1 MISDKQKTHKTPDSA
16 GCELERRIA
25 ALKNQNE
32 LLKSQLMNTSLI
44 NELTKVMHTSTDPE
58 AIIRTVLL
66 GIQEITELDRV
77 ILFAIDRKAF
87 CLRPQAWVGLDA
99 EQVENITIPLGFEGG
114 EITDAI
120 FLNRHFVI
128 EEPDPDADLF
138 LKRFQSRSYLVMPF
152 VSKITRTCWEVKG
165 CDKTSCPVHGGF
177 NPYCWSIIGA
187 GDNTQALSED
197 LRRKR
202 CLACENFKV
211 EGVFWMD
218 RTVRK
223 TEITGDNITT
233 ISTILNQAGVIVEN
247 FRIFNALEIAND
259 ELQGANSKLK
269 VVNHDLRVAQAKINK
284 DLDHA
289 RAIQHGLLPQNIED
303 TDGLSVGATY
313 IPADAVGGD
322 YYDVFAISD
331 ELFGIVVADVSGH
344 GVASSL
350 IMSMAKILLKTF
362 AGSHEGPQ
370 KTLERINQT
379 FLDEIRTDN
388 FVTVFYGI
396 LDTTARTLQY
406 TSAGHCPVLLI
417 DKLSGSVRRIK
428 ADGLFL
434 GVFPD
439 MMLEESCLHYEPG
452 QYRIVLYTDG
462 LTEAKNANDKM
473 FEVERLEKA
482 ARRTLKQP
490 PRMAMKKILDAQKR
504 FCGKNQDMADD
515 ITLLVVDI

>member
-1 MISDKQKTHKTPDSA
+1 MAVKNRKAPTSA
-16 GCELERRIA
+16 SEEQLA
-25 ALKNQNE
+25 VLKKQNE
-32 LLKSQLMNTSLI
+32 LLKAQLMNTSLI
-44 NELTKVMHTSTDPE
+44 NELTKVLHSSTDPE

-77 ILFAIDRKAF
+77 ILFEIDRKAF
-87 CLRPQAWVGLDA
+87 CLRPKAWVG
-99 EQVENITIPLGFEGG
+99 VESTLLEEIKIPLGFEGG

-120 FLNRHFVI
+120 FLNRHFII
-128 EEPDPDADLF
+128 EDPDPDNDVF
-138 LKRFQSRSYLVMPF
+138 LKRLRSHSYLVMPF
-152 VSKITRTCWEVKG
+152 VSKITRKCWEVKS
-165 CDKTSCPVHGGF
+165 CNKTSCPVHGGF
-177 NPYCWSIIGA
+177 NPYCWSIMGA
-187 GDNTQALSED
+187 GDNVGALSED

-218 RTVRK
+218 RAVRK

-259 ELQGANSKLK
+259 GLQNANSKLK
-269 VVNHDLRVAQAKINK
+269 IVNHDLRVAQAKINK
-284 DLDHA
+284 DLEHA

-303 TDGLSVGATY
+303 TEGLSVGATY

-322 YYDVFAISD
+322 YYDVFTISPD
-331 ELFGIVVADVSGH
+331 TYGVVVADVSGH
-344 GVASSL
+344 GVASAL

-362 AGSHEGPQ
+362 AGGHEGPQ

-379 FLDEIRTDN
+379 FLTEIRTDN
-388 FVTVFYGI
+388 FVTIFYGI
-396 LDTTARTLQY
+396 LDAKSRTLHY

-417 DKLSGSVRRIK
+417 DKATGAVQRIK

-439 MMLEESCLHYEPG
+439 MMLEESCLEYKPG

-462 LTEAKNANDKM
+462 LTEAKSPSGKM
-473 FEVERLEKA
+473 FEIERLENA
-482 ARRTLKQP
+482 ARRSLKLP
-490 PRMAMKKILDAQKR
+490 PKKAMKKILDSQKR
-504 FCGKNQDMADD
+504 FCGKNQQMADD
-515 ITLLVVDI
+515 ITLLVMDV